1 MLTVDSPLAMA
12 EWSRRT
18 RSQGNSIAFVPT
30 MGYLHEGHL
39 SLMRAAR
46 QRGDRVVVSIF
57 VNPLQFGVGEDLEAY
72 PRDPEGDAEKC
83 RSVGCDVLFLPS
95 KANMYPRGFQTT
107 VVAGSLAGPLC
118 GASRPGHFDGVVT
131 VVLKLFNVVKPH
143 VAVFGRKDFQ
153 QFAVLSRMVRD
164 LDLDVE
170 MVGMPIVREADGLAL
185 SSRNAYLSAAERG
198 QAAVLSRA
206 LQAARADF
214 DAGVRSAA
222 RLRDA
227 IRTRIQQ
234 QPLARVDYVD
244 VLDAEELDVPSDPIS
259 RPVVAAIAV
268 HFGRTRL
275 IDNVLLKP

>member
-1 MLTVDSPLAMA
+1 MLTVDSPIAMA

-46 QRGDRVVVSIF
+46 ERGDRVVVSIF
-57 VNPLQFGVGEDLEAY
+57 VNPLQFGAGEDLETY
-72 PRDPEGDAEKC
+72 PRDPAGDAEKC

-95 KANMYPRGFQTT
+95 KANMYPKGFQTT

-153 QFAVLSRMVRD
+153 QFAVLTRMVRD

-185 SSRNAYLSAAERG
+185 SSRNAYLSDAERG
-198 QAAVLSRA
+198 QALALSRA
-206 LQAARADF
+206 LQAAGADF

-244 VLDAEELDVPSDPIS
+244 VLDAEELDAPSDPIS
-259 RPVVAAIAV
+259 RPVVAAVAV
-268 HFGRTRL
+268 YFGRTRL